1 MNENKTIEAFFQ
13 NFLDNG
19 TTGDVSEAMSR
30 ISADLDAA
38 IEAGDADKAIGLAG
52 DFEWAATRLGFY
64 YGLMAGLELGQAK
77 QGAA

>member
-1 MNENKTIEAFFQ
+1 MNENKTIEALFQ

-30 ISADLDAA
+30 ISADLDA
-38 IEAGDADKAIGLAG
+38 AIGLAG